1 MRMKRLFAVV
11 IFAILVTGCARTPSG
26 IGTITLREMSFT
38 IDFDGP
44 INDNYYYFV
53 AIDTSG
59 GDDGPVPIFP
69 GLGTIGQGW
78 VTGSATHFV
87 QYHAGQY
94 TVNRIVSLQPF
105 LSEPIGSPTR
115 FTLPE
120 AGSKTLRF
128 TIDLNAVDA
137 TGPSV
142 DINIISVDQPLADI
156 RLLDGLGLG
165 GTQFLGEVNIQ
176 SDRTI
181 TNQEDS
187 IQPETSGEVLNQNQQ
202 IVPGQPTPETSPL
215 DIVNWSITTD
225 V

>member
-1 MRMKRLFAVV
+1 M
-11 IFAILVTGCARTPSG
+11 
-26 IGTITLREMSFT
+26 
-38 IDFDGP
+38 
-44 INDNYYYFV
+44 
-53 AIDTSG
+53 
-59 GDDGPVPIFP
+59 
-69 GLGTIGQGW
+69 
-78 VTGSATHFV
+78 TGSATHFV

-94 TVNRIVSLQPF
+94 TINRITSLNPF
-105 LSEPIGSPTR
+105 SSEPIGSPTR

-128 TIDLNAVDA
+128 TIDLNAIDA

-187 IQPETSGEVLNQNQQ
+187 IQPETSGDVLNQNQQ